1 MLTARDIMTREVV
14 TIPPEAS
21 VEELARLLEEHRI
34 SGMPVLD
41 KNGALVGVVTKS
53 DLVQR
58 SRDLELPPALNI
70 LDLHLFLETPSGFKK
85 RLEKLL
91 GDRVQD
97 VMTENPFTLAPDTP
111 VNEIARFMTAKGV
124 HTLPVLE
131 EGKLVGIVGKL
142 DLIRG
147 LARPAAEE

>member
-14 TIPPEAS
+14 TIQEDAS
-21 VEELARLLEEHRI
+21 VEALAKLLEEHRI
-34 SGMPVLD
+34 GGAPVLD
-41 KNGALVGVVTKS
+41 RNGALVGVVTQS

-70 LDLHLFLETPSGFKK
+70 LDIHLFLETPSHFKK

-91 GDRVQD
+91 GGRVKD
-97 VMTENPFTLAPDTP
+97 VMTENPHSVAPDTP
-111 VNEIARFMTAKGV
+111 VNEIARLMSSQGV

-131 EGKLVGIVGKL
+131 GGKLVGIVGKL

-147 LARPAAEE
+147 VAHPGNE

>member
-14 TIPPEAS
+14 TIQPEAS
-21 VEELARLLEEHRI
+21 VEELAKLLEENRI
-34 SGMPVLD
+34 SGAPVLD
-41 KNGALVGVVTKS
+41 KNGVLVGVVTQS

-70 LDLHLFLETPSGFKK
+70 LDLHLFLETPSHFKK

-91 GDRVQD
+91 GGQVKD
-97 VMTENPFTLAPDTP
+97 VMTETPISVAPGTP
-111 VNEIARFMTAKGV
+111 VNEIARLMADKGV

-147 LARPAAEE
+147 LAQPADG

>member
-1 MLTARDIMTREVV
+1 MLTARDIMTPEVI
-14 TIPPEAS
+14 TIGLEARI
-21 VEELARLLEEHRI
+21 EDLAKLLAEHRI
-34 SGMPVLD
+34 SGVPVLD
-41 KNGALVGVVTKS
+41 AAGRLVGVVTQS

-70 LDLHLFLETPSGFKK
+70 LDLHLFLETPSRFQK

-91 GDRVQD
+91 GDRVKD
-97 VMTENPFTLAPDTP
+97 VMTPNPVTLAPDTP
-111 VNEIARFMTAKGV
+111 VNEIARLMTAKGV

-131 EGKLVGIVGKL
+131 DGKVVGIVGKL

-147 LARPAAEE
+147 LARPGEG

>member
-14 TIPPEAS
+14 TIQAEAS
-21 VEELARLLEEHRI
+21 VEELAKLLEEHRI
-34 SGMPVLD
+34 GGVPVLD
-41 KNGALVGVVTKS
+41 QTGVLVGVVTQS

-70 LDLHLFLETPSGFKK
+70 LDIHLFLETPSHFKK

-91 GDRVQD
+91 GGRVED
-97 VMTENPFTLAPDTP
+97 VMTETPVSVAPDTP
-111 VNEIARFMTAKGV
+111 VNEIARLMASKGV

-131 EGKLVGIVGKL
+131 GRKLVGIVGKL

-147 LARPAAEE
+147 VAQPADE

>member
-14 TIPPEAS
+14 TVQAEAS
-21 VEELARLLEEHRI
+21 VEALAKLLEEHRI
-34 SGMPVLD
+34 GGAPVLD
-41 KNGALVGVVTKS
+41 RNGVLVGVVTQS

-70 LDLHLFLETPSGFKK
+70 LDIHLFLETPSHFKK

-91 GDRVQD
+91 GGRVKD
-97 VMTENPFTLAPDTP
+97 VMTENPLSIGPDIP
-111 VNEIARFMTAKGV
+111 VNEIARLMASKGV

-131 EGKLVGIVGKL
+131 QGKLVGIVGKL

-147 LARPAAEE
+147 MAHPANE

>member
-14 TIPPEAS
+14 TIQAEAS
-21 VEELARLLEEHRI
+21 VENLAKLLEEHRI
-34 SGMPVLD
+34 GGVPVLD
-41 KNGALVGVVTKS
+41 QAGALVGVVTQS

-70 LDLHLFLETPSGFKK
+70 LDFHLFLEMPSHFKK
-85 RLEKLL
+85 RLEKLM
-91 GDRVQD
+91 GNKVKD
-97 VMTENPFTLAPDTP
+97 VMTLNPHSIAPDTP
-111 VNEIARFMTAKGV
+111 VNEIAGLMAHQGA

-131 EGKLVGIVGKL
+131 GGKLVGIVGKL

-147 LARPAAEE
+147 VAHPADE

>member
-14 TIPPEAS
+14 TIRRDAS
-21 VEELARLLEEHRI
+21 VEELAKLLEEHRI
-34 SGMPVLD
+34 SGVPVLD
-41 KNGALVGVVTKS
+41 QTGALVGVVTQS

-70 LDLHLFLETPSGFKK
+70 LDFHLFLEMPSHFKK

-91 GDRVQD
+91 GNKVED
-97 VMTENPFTLAPDTP
+97 VMAADPVSIAPDTP
-111 VNEIARFMTAKGV
+111 VNEIASLMADKTV

-131 EGKLVGIVGKL
+131 KGKLVGIVGKL

-147 LARPAAEE
+147 IARPAEE

>member
-1 MLTARDIMTREVV
+1 MTREVV
-14 TIPPEAS
+14 SIRPEAS
-21 VEELARLLEEHRI
+21 VEELAKLLEEHRI
-34 SGMPVLD
+34 SGVPVLD
-41 KNGALVGVVTKS
+41 KTGGLVGVVTQS

-70 LDLHLFLETPSGFKK
+70 LDFHLFLEMPSHFKK

-91 GDRVQD
+91 GNKVRD
-97 VMTENPFTLAPDTP
+97 VMTADPVSIAPDTP
-111 VNEIARFMTAKGV
+111 VNEIAGLMTAQGV
-124 HTLPVLE
+124 HTLPVLA

-147 LARPAAEE
+147 LARPATE

>member
-1 MLTARDIMTREVV
+1 MLTARDIMTPEV
-14 TIPPEAS
+14 IAIGLEARI
-21 VEELARLLEEHRI
+21 EDLAKLLAERRI
-34 SGMPVLD
+34 SGVPVL
-41 KNGALVGVVTKS
+41 NQEGTLVGVVTQS

-70 LDLHLFLETPSGFKK
+70 LDIHLFLETPSRFQK

-91 GDRVQD
+91 GDRVKD
-97 VMTENPFTLAPDTP
+97 VMTPDPITVSPDTP
-111 VNEIARFMTAKGV
+111 VNDIARLMTAKGV

-131 EGKLVGIVGKL
+131 AGKVVGIVGKL

-147 LARPAAEE
+147 LARPTEG

>member
-14 TIPPEAS
+14 TIQPEAN
-21 VEELARLLEEHRI
+21 VEDLAKLLEEHRI
-34 SGMPVLD
+34 GGAPVLD
-41 KNGALVGVVTKS
+41 KSGVLVGVVTQS

-70 LDLHLFLETPSGFKK
+70 LDLHLFLEMPSHFKR

-91 GDRVQD
+91 GNRVKD
-97 VMTENPFTLAPDTP
+97 VMTGNPITVAPDTP
-111 VNEIARFMTAKGV
+111 VNEIARLMTSKGV

-131 EGKLVGIVGKL
+131 DGKLVGIVGKL

-147 LARPAAEE
+147 LVSPADE

>member
-14 TIPPEAS
+14 TVRPEAS
-21 VEELARLLEEHRI
+21 VEELAKLLEERRI
-34 SGMPVLD
+34 GGVPVLD
-41 KNGALVGVVTKS
+41 QTGALVGVITQW

-70 LDLHLFLETPSGFKK
+70 LDFHLFLEMPSHFKK

-91 GDRVQD
+91 GNKVKD
-97 VMTENPFTLAPDTP
+97 VMTSNPVSISPDTP
-111 VNEIARFMTAKGV
+111 VNEIAGLMAHQGV

-131 EGKLVGIVGKL
+131 EGNLVGIVGKL

-147 LARPAAEE
+147 LARPAEE